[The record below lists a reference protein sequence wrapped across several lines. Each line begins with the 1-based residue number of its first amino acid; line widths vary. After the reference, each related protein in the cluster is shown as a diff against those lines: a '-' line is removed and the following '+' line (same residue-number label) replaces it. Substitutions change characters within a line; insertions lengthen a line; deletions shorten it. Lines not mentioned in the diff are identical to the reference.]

1 VKFKGKFGGSATP
14 AIMKIIEQ
22 ETAAGSLPT
31 GEKASIEEVDLKSAY
46 IRAVCSFADLDLIAQ
61 AGFKVAV
68 DSMHGSGR
76 GVLAQIFRDHGI
88 DFVAIRQDVNP
99 LFPGINPE
107 PIDPHVRQ
115 LQEIVVREGC
125 HAGFA
130 TDGDADRIG
139 AVAEDGSFVDSHKIF
154 AVLLEWLLTRKKWP
168 GEVVRA
174 FNTTRM
180 LDRISARHGRKLN
193 ECAIGFK
200 HIADLMMEREIVI
213 GGEESG
219 GIGYSRYLPERDGI
233 LNSLLLANV
242 MAEEK
247 QPLGALV
254 ARLQKEYGPHYYGR
268 RDLHIGDEIKNGA
281 IARASSDGTCKLGN
295 YGILKKEGM
304 DGVKFFLDAATEG
317 NGAEPWVLFR
327 ASGTE
332 PLLRIYAEA
341 ASPAL
346 VEEILS
352 TSEAFVHA
360 T

>member
-1 VKFKGKFGGSATP
+1 
-14 AIMKIIEQ
+14 
-22 ETAAGSLPT
+22 
-31 GEKASIEEVDLKSAY
+31 
-46 IRAVCSFADLDLIAQ
+46 
-61 AGFKVAV
+61 
-68 DSMHGSGR
+68 
-76 GVLAQIFRDHGI
+76 
-88 DFVAIRQDVNP
+88 
-99 LFPGINPE
+99 
-107 PIDPHVRQ
+107 
-115 LQEIVVREGC
+115 
-125 HAGFA
+125 
-130 TDGDADRIG
+130 
-139 AVAEDGSFVDSHKIF
+139 
-154 AVLLEWLLTRKKWP
+154 
-168 GEVVRA
+168 
-174 FNTTRM
+174 
-180 LDRISARHGRKLN
+180 
-193 ECAIGFK
+193 
-200 HIADLMMEREIVI
+200 MMEREIVI

-281 IARASSDGTCKLGN
+281 IARASSDGTRKLGN